1 MEAVRWLTYE
11 EVADTLGIGRESARV
26 IAKRKRWPR
35 RAGNDRKAR
44 IGVPEE
50 VIASRNMMGNAS
62 GDSSDNP
69 SGNDA
74 PTVPPTVP
82 EHDLQQ
88 ARIDIARLEARIDAL
103 SAILDAERRMFAE
116 AVQEARAERDRWH
129 AQAERLA
136 IAPPQ
141 AARRWWPWRRSY

>member
-1 MEAVRWLTYE
+1 MDAVRWLTYE
-11 EVADTLGIGRESARV
+11 EIADALGIGRESARV

-44 IGVPEE
+44 IGVPED
-50 VIASRNMMGNAS
+50 VIASRNLS
-62 GDSSDNP
+62 GKSSQNSSDNA

-88 ARIDIARLEARIDAL
+88 ARIDIARLETRIDAL
-103 SAILDAERRMFAE
+103 QSI
-116 AVQEARAERDRWH
+116 
-129 AQAERLA
+129 
-136 IAPPQ
+136 
-141 AARRWWPWRRSY
+141 

>member
-1 MEAVRWLTYE
+1 MDAVRWLTYE
-11 EVADTLGIGRESARV
+11 EVADALGIGQASARV
-26 IAKRKRWPR
+26 IARRKHWPR

-44 IGVPEE
+44 IGVPED
-50 VIASRNMMGNAS
+50 VIASRNITGNGS
-62 GDSSDNP
+62 DNSSDNA

-103 SAILDAERRMFAE
+103 QAILET
-116 AVQEARAERDRWH
+116 
-129 AQAERLA
+129 
-136 IAPPQ
+136 
-141 AARRWWPWRRSY
+141 

>member
-1 MEAVRWLTYE
+1 MDAVRWLTYE

-44 IGVPEE
+44 IGVPED
-50 VIASRNMMGNAS
+50 VIASRNLSGNGSHNSSENSS
-62 GDSSDNP
+62 GD
-69 SGNDA
+69 DA
-74 PTVPPTVP
+74 PTVIPTVP

-103 SAILDAERRMFAE
+103 QAILETERRMFAE
-116 AVQEARAERDRWH
+116 MIQEARAERDRWH
-129 AQAERLA
+129 TQAQSL
-136 IAPPQ
+136 
-141 AARRWWPWRRSY
+141 AARRSWWPFRRG